1 MENVFPMSH
10 GNKSVD
16 ELLRIVDECFSVV
29 HDMRD
34 DDCVRHHKNKWV
46 GFGALTCPRHGDR

>member
-1 MENVFPMSH
+1 MSH